1 MHGSG
6 SPREPGYLDE
16 VSTAGWRH
24 RVATRWLSL
33 SHDASMALDHSAAM
47 TFSTIAVDDSIEALF
62 ARHDTG
68 SRSVY
73 VATLA
78 FTVAGVAIASATSV
92 DITFRAPATLVPAIA
107 RQTLRSLSEGPV
119 ERMLVSAGSTVKA
132 GDTLV
137 ALSTNAVEQAIS
149 ATTAALETQRSRYAD
164 LHALLDARAGELAGE
179 QLHLPQSRAIAR
191 ATTVEWKQGSVQV
204 ARAER
209 TYDRAVQLMQRG
221 FAVPTEAEA
230 AQFDLARAREERS
243 LALERRRSAWAL
255 ELADA
260 EQRIADSQR
269 DRVALMVTK
278 ATRYVIAPLSGT
290 AEEISAL
297 TRGSVL
303 RAGDPVAM
311 ISPDGAV
318 FAEALVAPRDVASLR
333 VGMPA
338 RLIIEGYDVQ
348 EWGSADAIVTSVARD
363 YTLVNGH
370 PVFRVRMRPISA
382 TLRRANGTTVRLGKG
397 LRAQARFLVGR
408 QRVVDLVRKRA
419 SEWMDP
425 VDPGGR

>member
-1 MHGSG
+1 
-6 SPREPGYLDE
+6 
-16 VSTAGWRH
+16 
-24 RVATRWLSL
+24 
-33 SHDASMALDHSAAM
+33 MARDYPAAI
-47 TFSTIAVDDSIEALF
+47 TFSPIAVDDSIEALF
-62 ARHDTG
+62 ARHDTA

-73 VATLA
+73 IATLA
-78 FTVAGVAIASATSV
+78 LTVIGVAIAAATSV
-92 DITFRAPATLVPAIA
+92 DITIRAPATLVPAIE

-119 ERMLVSAGSTVKA
+119 DRMLVSAGNLVKA

-137 ALSTNAVEQAIS
+137 ALSTNAVEQAIR
-149 ATTAALETQRSRYAD
+149 ATTTALETQRSRYAD
-164 LHALLDARAGELAGE
+164 LHALLGAPAGEIDGA
-179 QLHLPQSRAIAR
+179 QLRLPQSRAIAST
-191 ATTVEWKQGSVQV
+191 ATVEWKQGSVQV

-209 TYDRAVQLMQRG
+209 VHDRAVQLMQRG
-221 FAVPTEAEA
+221 FAVPAEAEA

-243 LALERRRSAWAL
+243 LALEQRRSAWAL

-260 EQRIADSQR
+260 GQRIADSER

-278 ATRYVIAPLSGT
+278 ATRYIIAPLSGT
-290 AEEISAL
+290 VEESSAL
-297 TRGSVL
+297 TPGSVV

-311 ISPDGAV
+311 ISPDGAL
-318 FAEALVAPRDVASLR
+318 FAESFVPPRDVAYVR

-348 EWGSADAIVTSVARD
+348 EWGSAAAIVTSVARD

-370 PVFRVRMRPISA
+370 LVFRVRMRPISA

-408 QRVVDLVRKRA
+408 KRVVDLVRQRA

-425 VDPGGR
+425 ADPGGG